1 MVEFV
6 PSGLTGEG
14 ASRRREEGTID
25 VDGVEMAVTFVRVNP
40 ETSEVTFRVTLISTN
55 FAGVLEGDKLSGTVT
70 EKLSKGTFET
80 RAIPK

>member
-1 MVEFV
+1 
-6 PSGLTGEG
+6 
-14 ASRRREEGTID
+14 
-25 VDGVEMAVTFVRVNP
+25 MAMTFVRVNP
-40 ETSEVTFRVTLISTN
+40 ETSAVTFRVTLISTN